1 MQLIV
6 GRKTRK
12 KVVWAKMNFNI
23 NIYRKMFSVY
33 RCYNGDTM
41 TLCLVCKQSLSQPIT
56 NLRSLFQPIRGWE
69 NMEKLIPGGDNN
81 GNKPSLV
88 TF

>member
-12 KVVWAKMNFNI
+12 KVVWAKMNFDI

-56 NLRSLFQPIRGWE
+56 NLCSVFQPIIGWQKGGEVDPWRGQQW
-69 NMEKLIPGGDNN
+69 
-81 GNKPSLV
+81 
-88 TF
+88 